1 MTIYKKV
8 WSLFNSRQRVVSALL
23 FCAMLINSTLEAFSI
38 GLIIPLVKFMGNV
51 NELQRYP
58 RLIKTAASI
67 GVTDNTNILIYL
79 FAAFV
84 VIYVSKTLYN
94 IALTYFQLRFIGNA
108 LNSFSSRLLNTYLS
122 SPWTFHLQRNSAELQ
137 NNVINQAG
145 MLCTGLLAALL
156 NLSTEVLVTSAIIIL
171 LILIDLTAT
180 IFAALLFGITSL
192 LIFYI
197 IREKLGSFGSAA
209 HKYSTILIK
218 LVNEAFGSIKETKI
232 LGREEHFIKHF
243 MKNNRLY
250 NKTWI
255 YPKLIELMQRSTI
268 ETLFIVCVIVIA
280 IFTLVTGKETIS
292 LLATLTLFAAAA
304 FRLVPSV
311 NRINSSIGSIK
322 IYSPV
327 LDIIYHDLIRPTAIK
342 THQFDYDQPL
352 SAGLTFQKSIELK
365 NISFHYPDTNRNTL
379 SSVSL
384 SIPKGHSVGFIG
396 PSGAG
401 KTTIIDIILGLLK
414 PDSGKVLVDGCNIHE
429 NLNLWQ
435 QHIGYIPQNI
445 YLSDNTIRRNIAFG
459 LDDAEI
465 DDDKVWAAVRN
476 AQLDEVVSALPEGLD
491 TRIGEHGLRMSGG
504 QRQRIGIARAL
515 YNDPEVLV
523 MDEATSSLDTETEK
537 ELSNA
542 IDRLSGQKTLLIIAH
557 RMTTVEKCDIRFYI
571 RNGTIEKILMREKK
585 EVG

>member
-58 RLIKTAASI
+58 RLIKTAASL

-171 LILIDLTAT
+171 LILIDPTAT

-342 THQFDYDQPL
+342 THRFDYDQPL

-365 NISFHYPDTNRNTL
+365 NISFHYPDTNHNTL

-384 SIPKGHSVGFIG
+384 SIPKGHSIAFIG

-401 KTTIIDIILGLLK
+401 KTTIVDIILGLLK

-429 NLNLWQ
+429 NLDLWQ
-435 QHIGYIPQNI
+435 QRIGYIPQNI
-445 YLSDNTIRRNIAFG
+445 YLSDNTIRSNIAFG
-459 LDDAEI
+459 LDDTEI

-491 TRIGEHGLRMSGG
+491 TRIGEHGLRISGG